1 MRDKN
6 IKRTAFLEDL
16 NRLKPARK
24 TIELAFHKSLGN
36 NVYTVVHD
44 FNGHE
49 VDGIHGLYGKKGYDE
64 ALYSVNKR
72 HDITGIHDINGNFPY
87 DDIFR
92 KNHAR
97 LYFGYSTNL

>member
-1 MRDKN
+1 MTLTDMRLTEFMGFK
-6 IKRTAFLEDL
+6 
-16 NRLKPARK
+16 
-24 TIELAFHKSLGN
+24 
-36 NVYTVVHD
+36 
-44 FNGHE
+44 
-49 VDGIHGLYGKKGYDE
+49 GKKGYDE

-97 LYFGYSTNL
+97 LYLCNYNEVSPAFRKPVLCS

>member
-1 MRDKN
+1 M
-6 IKRTAFLEDL
+6 
-16 NRLKPARK
+16 
-24 TIELAFHKSLGN
+24 
-36 NVYTVVHD
+36 VHD

-49 VDGIHGLYGKKGYDE
+49 VNGIHGLYGKMGCDE

-72 HDITGIHDINGNFPY
+72 HDITGIHDINGNY

-97 LYFGYSTNL
+97 LYLCN

>member
-1 MRDKN
+1 MAK
-6 IKRTAFLEDL
+6 I
-16 NRLKPARK
+16 P
-24 TIELAFHKSLGN
+24 
-36 NVYTVVHD
+36 YTVVHD

-49 VDGIHGLYGKKGYDE
+49 VNGIHGLYGKKGYDK

-72 HDITGIHDINGNFPY
+72 HDFTEIHDINGKFPY

-97 LYFGYSTNL
+97 LYFPQNCRAFWVHPSKIILSPRFARTRRD

>member
-1 MRDKN
+1 M
-6 IKRTAFLEDL
+6 
-16 NRLKPARK
+16 
-24 TIELAFHKSLGN
+24 
-36 NVYTVVHD
+36 HD

-49 VDGIHGLYGKKGYDE
+49 VNGIHGLHGKKGYDE
-64 ALYSVNKR
+64 ALYSLNKR

-97 LYFGYSTNL
+97 LYFHYVLFYEIILWLRAWPGRSLVLQC

>member
-1 MRDKN
+1 M
-6 IKRTAFLEDL
+6 ITCCF
-16 NRLKPARK
+16 
-24 TIELAFHKSLGN
+24 GGGVC
-36 NVYTVVHD
+36 VYKQSNTVVHD

-49 VDGIHGLYGKKGYDE
+49 VNRIHGLYGKKGCDE

-87 DDIFR
+87 NDIFR

-97 LYFGYSTNL
+97 L